1 MQFVPVTR
9 LETSDRVSDFAAA
22 SLNRP
27 SPIREV
33 AKVLRR
39 RTPDMRIAQF
49 ALVVMVVIVGLL
61 GYTKPG
67 HRILNAIGLPNACK
81 HGCSYASSAD

>member
-1 MQFVPVTR
+1 
-9 LETSDRVSDFAAA
+9 
-22 SLNRP
+22 
-27 SPIREV
+27 
-33 AKVLRR
+33 
-39 RTPDMRIAQF
+39 MRIVQI

-67 HRILNAIGLPNACK
+67 NRILNAIGFPNACK

>member
-1 MQFVPVTR
+1 
-9 LETSDRVSDFAAA
+9 
-22 SLNRP
+22 
-27 SPIREV
+27 
-33 AKVLRR
+33 
-39 RTPDMRIAQF
+39 MRIAQF

>member
-1 MQFVPVTR
+1 MQSVPVACF
-9 LETSDRVSDFAAA
+9 EMVERVSDFAAA

-27 SPIREV
+27 SQTQEV
-33 AKVLRR
+33 AKVLRG
-39 RTPDMRIAQF
+39 RTPDMRIVQI
-49 ALVVMVVIVGLL
+49 ALVAMVVIVGLL

-67 HRILNAIGLPNACK
+67 HRILNAIGFPNACK